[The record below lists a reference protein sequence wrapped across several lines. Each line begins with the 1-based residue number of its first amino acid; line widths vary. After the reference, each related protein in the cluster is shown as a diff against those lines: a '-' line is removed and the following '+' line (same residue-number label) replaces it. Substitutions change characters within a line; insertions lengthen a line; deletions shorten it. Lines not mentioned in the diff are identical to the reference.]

1 MRINYYNLKKLSS
14 ELQVKL
20 LKLKKFNGVST
31 NSKKY
36 ETLKI
41 PISRINPKEIMIL
54 LVQNNHDEKVMIK

>member
-1 MRINYYNLKKLSS
+1 M
-14 ELQVKL
+14 
-20 LKLKKFNGVST
+20 KKFNGVST

>member
-20 LKLKKFNGVST
+20 LKLNKFNGVST